1 MINKI
6 IVIVPV
12 IAIILGMMTATLTI
26 PVKATPSGCPDP
38 GQCTC
43 DVRSGV
49 MTDHAMID
57 PNNPGQLLPGAS
69 INNGCDG
76 TGN

>member
-1 MINKI
+1 MIKQI

-26 PVKATPSGCPDP
+26 PVKAQSGCPDP

-43 DVRSGV
+43 NPKTGV
-49 MTDHAMID
+49 LTDHAMVD

-69 INNGCDG
+69 MNANCDG